1 MKRSIPVIM
10 SILNNQSK
18 EFDNMSAYII
28 SSWLLK
34 VAHWPQLLLSQ
45 NPKNPET
52 LGWKTIGLIP
62 CLPYNSTFLFLV
74 SVPQASRTVL
84 CWALIESH
92 CPTFPYAVTLICMVF
107 SPTSSCSNHLK
118 SESRIFS
125 FPPPW
130 NIVSCVYSNY
140 SVCSVV
146 QIVIECLITFFIVL
160 LSLLLLFNIP
170 HVLFSQLDY
179 KLPEGRY
186 DFFSISLC
194 FFCI

>member
-18 EFDNMSAYII
+18 EFDNMSTCII

-84 CWALIESH
+84 CWALWLNLTAPLFLMLLLYLHGIFSNFFLLK
-92 CPTFPYAVTLICMVF
+92 PPQVRVTYFLI
-107 SPTSSCSNHLK
+107 SPTLK
-118 SESRIFS
+118 Y
-125 FPPPW
+125 W
-130 NIVSCVYSNY
+130 LL
-140 SVCSVV
+140 
-146 QIVIECLITFFIVL
+146 CLL
-160 LSLLLLFNIP
+160 
-170 HVLFSQLDY
+170 
-179 KLPEGRY
+179 KL
-186 DFFSISLC
+186 
-194 FFCI
+194 

>member
-84 CWALIESH
+84 CWALWLNLTA
-92 CPTFPYAVTLICMVF
+92 PLFLM
-107 SPTSSCSNHLK
+107 
-118 SESRIFS
+118 
-125 FPPPW
+125 
-130 NIVSCVYSNY
+130 
-140 SVCSVV
+140 
-146 QIVIECLITFFIVL
+146 
-160 LSLLLLFNIP
+160 LLLLFAWYFLQLLPAQTTSSQSHVFSHFP
-170 HVLFSQLDY
+170 HPEILSLVSTQIIVFVLSF
-179 KLPEGRY
+179 K
-186 DFFSISLC
+186 
-194 FFCI
+194 